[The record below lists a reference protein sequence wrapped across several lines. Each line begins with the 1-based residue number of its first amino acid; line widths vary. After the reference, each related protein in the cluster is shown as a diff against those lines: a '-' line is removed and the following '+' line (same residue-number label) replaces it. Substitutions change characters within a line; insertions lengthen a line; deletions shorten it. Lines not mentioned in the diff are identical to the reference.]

1 MAFISA
7 KRHRTAS
14 GTLQNGSLSNGWTNW
29 WKCWIARQSKAPCF
43 ACAEGPRG
51 QTSGDA
57 FEFAA
62 GCGFS
67 AKLPTLPVGD
77 AGKVRTGGFAPT
89 LPVGDASKI
98 RRGGS
103 LFLCRGGDRSG
114 VEWHG
119 S

>member
-7 KRHRTAS
+7 KRLHTAS
-14 GTLQNGSLSNGWTNW
+14 GTLQNGSLSKGWTNW
-29 WKCWIARQSKAPCF
+29 WKCWIARQSKEPCF

-62 GCGFS
+62 RCGFS
-67 AKLPTLPVGD
+67 AKLPTLPVG
-77 AGKVRTGGFAPT
+77 KV
-89 LPVGDASKI
+89 
-98 RRGGS
+98 RRGGL

>member
-7 KRHRTAS
+7 TRHHSAS
-14 GTLQNGSLSNGWTNW
+14 GALQNGSFSKGRANG
-29 WKCWIARQSKAPCF
+29 WKCWIARQSKEPYF

-51 QTSGDA
+51 QTSIDA

-62 GCGFS
+62 ECSFS

-77 AGKVRTGGFAPT
+77 AGKVRMGGYAPT
-89 LPVGDASKI
+89 LPVGDAGKV
-98 RRGGS
+98 RMGGS
-103 LFLCRGGDRSG
+103 LFLRRGGNRSG
-114 VEWHG
+114 VEWHE